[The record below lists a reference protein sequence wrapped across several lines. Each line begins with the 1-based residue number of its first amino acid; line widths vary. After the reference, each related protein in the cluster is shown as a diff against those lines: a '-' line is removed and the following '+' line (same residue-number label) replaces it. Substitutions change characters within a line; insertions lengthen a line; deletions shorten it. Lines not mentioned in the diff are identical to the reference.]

1 PISLPLAVSL
11 ALAPS
16 LVVAEPEH
24 DHVHAVPE
32 KLGRIHFPNSCKPE
46 VQPTFT
52 RGVALL
58 HSFAY
63 EEAARTFGDVAAKGP
78 ACAVAQWGI
87 AMSSF
92 HISWAPPSP
101 AEFAAGRAAAE
112 KAAALGAPTPRER
125 DFIAAIG
132 TFYGGDGVLHTAR
145 VAAYEQA
152 MAGVA
157 QRNPEDR
164 EAAIFHALAILGV
177 AYNSPPD
184 KTYARQKRAAE
195 ILNRLLPLEP
205 EHPGIAHYMIHSFD
219 YPELAELAL
228 PAARAYAKIAPS
240 APHALHMPSHIFTRL
255 GMWQDSI
262 ESNLASAEAA
272 RQWIARAH
280 PGATAF
286 DGLHAWDYL

>member
-1 PISLPLAVSL
+1 MRSSPISLPLAVSL
-11 ALAPS
+11 ALAPW

-63 EEAARTFGDVAAKGP
+63 EETARTFGEVAMKDPG
-78 ACAVAQWGI
+78 CAMAQWGI
-87 AMSSF
+87 AMSYF
-92 HISWAPPSP
+92 HIIWGPPTP
-101 AEFAAGRAAAE
+101 PEFAAGRAAAE
-112 KAAALGAPTPRER
+112 KAATLGAPTARER

-132 TFYGGDGVLHTAR
+132 AFYRGDGVPHAAR

-157 QRNPEDR
+157 QRTPKDH
-164 EAAIFHALAILGV
+164 EATIFHALGILGV

-184 KTYARQKRAAE
+184 KTYARQKLAAE

-219 YPELAELAL
+219 YPDL
-228 PAARAYAKIAPS
+228 R
-240 APHALHMPSHIFTRL
+240 
-255 GMWQDSI
+255 
-262 ESNLASAEAA
+262 
-272 RQWIARAH
+272 
-280 PGATAF
+280 
-286 DGLHAWDYL
+286 